1 MKLRLAIA
9 TFALF
14 PCAWH
19 ASVNAN
25 TQIMKPGL
33 WEITSQMQGGSGEM
47 AKAMAEA
54 QKEMAN
60 MPPEQRK
67 MMQDMMARQGI
78 QMGTAGG
85 AGVSIKVCM
94 TQEMI
99 ARNEVATHK
108 NQGDCTNN
116 YSPRS
121 GNSMK
126 FSFQCPNPP
135 SKGEGVVT
143 FNGSDA
149 YNVKMTTS
157 TVVNGKTEKIDMQSS
172 GKWLAAD
179 CGTVKPLTHLAK

>member
-1 MKLRLAIA
+1 MQLRLIIAAIA
-9 TFALF
+9 LLA
-14 PCAWH
+14 CAWH
-19 ASVNAN
+19 ANAN
-25 TQIMKPGL
+25 AQTMKPGL
-33 WEITSQMQGGSGEM
+33 WEITSQMQGGGSGEM
-47 AKAMAEA
+47 ASAMAKA

-85 AGVSIKVCM
+85 AGMSIKVCM
-94 TQEMI
+94 TQEMV

-135 SKGEGVVT
+135 SKGEGTIT
-143 FNGSDA
+143 FNGPDA
-149 YNVKMTTS
+149 YEVKMANS
-157 TVVNGKTEKIDMQSS
+157 TVVNGKPEKIDMQSS
-172 GKWLAAD
+172 GRWLAAD
-179 CGTVKPLTHLAK
+179 CGTVKPLTPPAR

>member
-1 MKLRLAIA
+1 MKLRCAITAIA
-9 TFALF
+9 LL

-19 ASVNAN
+19 ANAQ
-25 TQIMKPGL
+25 TMKPGL

-47 AKAMAEA
+47 ASAMAKA

-67 MMQDMMARQGI
+67 MMQDMMAKQGI

-85 AGVSIKVCM
+85 AGMSIKVCM

-99 ARNEVATHK
+99 TRNEVATHNTHK
-108 NQGDCTNN
+108 SDCTNN

-121 GNSMK
+121 GNSMQ

-149 YNVKMTTS
+149 YRVKMTNS
-157 TVVNGKTEKIDMQSS
+157 TVVNGKPEKIDMQSS
-172 GKWLAAD
+172 GRWLASD
-179 CGTVKPLTHLAK
+179 CGTIKPLTPPAR

>member
-1 MKLRLAIA
+1 MKSRFAIA
-9 TFALF
+9 TTIALLSS
-14 PCAWH
+14 AWH
-19 ASVNAN
+19 ANAQ
-25 TQIMKPGL
+25 TMKPGL

-67 MMQDMMARQGI
+67 MMQDMMAKQGI

-85 AGVSIKVCM
+85 AGMSIKVCM
-94 TQEMI
+94 TQEMV
-99 ARNEVATHK
+99 ARNEVATQK
-108 NQGDCTNN
+108 SDCTNN

-149 YNVKMTTS
+149 YSVKMTNS
-157 TVVNGKTEKIDMQSS
+157 TVVNGKPEKIDMQSS

-179 CGTVKPLTHLAK
+179 CGSIKPLTPPAR